1 MDIYQSVRAFFESRL
16 TRFEDNLTI
25 DDYENIFESGFVD
38 SSAAMELVV
47 FVEEEF
53 KIELTDDDL
62 DLANFSTINRLV
74 QFINRKIEDLSN

>member
-1 MDIYQSVRAFFESRL
+1 MDIHEKVQAFFESRL

-25 DDYENIFESGFVD
+25 DDYENIFESGFLD

-53 KIELTDDDL
+53 GIQLNDDDL

-74 QFINRKIEDLSN
+74 QFIKKKIIN